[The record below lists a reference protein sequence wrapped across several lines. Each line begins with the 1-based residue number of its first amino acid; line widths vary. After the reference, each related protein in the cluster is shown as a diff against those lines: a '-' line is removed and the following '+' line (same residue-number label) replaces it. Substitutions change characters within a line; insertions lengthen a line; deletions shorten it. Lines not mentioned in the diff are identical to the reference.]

1 MTTSLAQPQR
11 VVTDLPWHRGK
22 AGARHLLS
30 LCDIGPK
37 NLSLLVDRSLEFA
50 AHEVSVPPLIGKT
63 VGIYFKRT
71 STRTRTAFTVA
82 AIKLGAT
89 PIAYGPNELQLCTGE
104 TFQDTGRVLAGFL
117 DALVV
122 RTNESIDEMRA
133 LASQNEMA
141 IVNAMSDTE
150 HPTQAIADLVTI
162 KEAFGRLHDVDV
174 LYVGEGNNTAA
185 ALAFAAALTPGM
197 RLTLLTPAGYG
208 LDSNVLETAR
218 GLSLQNGSV
227 VEERH
232 DVSSVQSKFD
242 VVYAT
247 RWQTMGVSKPDRDWK
262 EKFKSYSVTPE
273 LMQRFSKSE
282 SSIFMHDLPAVRGE
296 DVVDEVLDGP
306 QSLAF
311 RQAQHKLTSAMAV
324 LAWCLNR

>member
-1 MTTSLAQPQR
+1 MATSFAPQR

-22 AGARHLLS
+22 VNTKHLIS
-30 LCDIGPK
+30 LNDLEPED
-37 NLSLLVDRSLEFA
+37 LSLLVDRSLRFA
-50 AHEVSVPPLIGKT
+50 TNGVGVPPLIGKT

-82 AIKLGAT
+82 SIKLGAT
-89 PIAYGPNELQLCTGE
+89 PIAYGPNDLQICTGE
-104 TFQDTGRVLAGFL
+104 TIQDTARVLAGFL

-133 LASQNEMA
+133 FARQNEMA
-141 IVNAMSDTE
+141 VINAMSDAE

-162 KEAFGRLHDVDV
+162 KEVFGRLQDIDV

-185 ALAFAAALTPGM
+185 ALALATSLTPGM
-197 RLTLLTPAGYG
+197 RLTLLTPSGYG
-208 LDSNVLETAR
+208 LETSVLEKVR
-218 GLSLQNGSV
+218 ELSLQNGSM
-227 VEERH
+227 VEEHH
-232 DVSSVQSKFD
+232 DVSSVQGRFD

-262 EKFKSYSVTPE
+262 QKFKPYCVTPE
-273 LMQRFSKSE
+273 LMERFSKNG
-282 SSIFMHDLPAVRGE
+282 SSVFMHDLPAVRGE

-306 QSLAF
+306 QSVAF
-311 RQAQHKLTSAMAV
+311 RQARHKLTSAMAV
-324 LAWCLNR
+324 LAWCVNR

>member
-1 MTTSLAQPQR
+1 MTTSLAPQR
-11 VVTDLPWHRGK
+11 VVTDLPWQRGR

-30 LCDIGPK
+30 LLDIGPA
-37 NLSLLVDRSLEFA
+37 NLSLLVDRALEFA
-50 AHEVSVPPLIGKT
+50 THEPDVPPLIGKT

-82 AIKLGAT
+82 TIKLGAT
-89 PIAYGPNELQLCTGE
+89 PIAYGPNDLQICTGE
-104 TFQDTGRVLAGFL
+104 TFQDTARVLTGYL

-133 LASQNEMA
+133 FASQNEMA
-141 IVNAMSDTE
+141 VVNAMSDTE

-162 KEAFGRLHDVDV
+162 REAFGRLHGVDV
-174 LYVGEGNNTAA
+174 LYLGEGNNTAA
-185 ALAFAAALTPGM
+185 ALAFAVALTPGM

-208 LDSNVLETAR
+208 LDSRVLETAR
-218 GLSLQNGSV
+218 GLSMQNGSV

-232 DVSSVQSKFD
+232 DVSSVRDKFD

-247 RWQTMGVSKPDRDWK
+247 RWQTMGVTKPDRDWK
-262 EKFKSYSVTPE
+262 EKFKSYCVTPE

-282 SSIFMHDLPAVRGE
+282 KSIFMHDLPAVRGE

-311 RQAQHKLTSAMAV
+311 RQARHKLTSAMAV